1 MSHLFPNYSRLP
13 IDIQQGNGSYVVDS
27 QGNQYLDL
35 TSGIG
40 VVNLGYGHPKVQAAL
55 MTQAEQIWHVPN
67 LYDSQLQEEVAQKL
81 TQNQKSASDE
91 PYLAYFC
98 NSGAEANEAALKLAR
113 KATGR
118 SKVISFEQSFHGR
131 TFGAMSLTGQ
141 SSIHDGFGPLVPEMV
156 YVPFND
162 LEALQAVL
170 DEQTA
175 AVFLELIQG
184 EGGVIP
190 AEVAWVQAVAALCQE
205 LGVLLVVDEIQ
216 TGMGRTGT
224 LFAFE
229 GYGIEPDLFT
239 VAKGLGNGIPVGAM
253 LGKSHLQTAFGPGSH
268 GSTFGG
274 NKLAM
279 AAASAVCS
287 VLKEED
293 IQVNVH
299 LRQQQFL
306 DGLQGLSKVQAI
318 RGKGLMIGIELADSE
333 SLQSVL
339 TQLRNQGLLALKAG
353 TKVLRLLPPL
363 TISQEET
370 TAALAILQAVLA

>member
-1 MSHLFPNYSRLP
+1 
-13 IDIQQGNGSYVVDS
+13 
-27 QGNQYLDL
+27 
-35 TSGIG
+35 
-40 VVNLGYGHPKVQAAL
+40 
-55 MTQAEQIWHVPN
+55 
-67 LYDSQLQEEVAQKL
+67 
-81 TQNQKSASDE
+81 
-91 PYLAYFC
+91 
-98 NSGAEANEAALKLAR
+98 
-113 KATGR
+113 
-118 SKVISFEQSFHGR
+118 
-131 TFGAMSLTGQ
+131 MSLTGQ

-190 AEVAWVQAVAALCQE
+190 AEVAWVQGVAALCQE
-205 LGVLLVVDEIQ
+205 QGALLVVDEIQ

-287 VLKEED
+287 VLQEED
-293 IQVNVH
+293 IQVNVQ
-299 LRQQQFL
+299 LRQQQFF

-370 TAALAILQAVLA
+370 QAALAILQAILA

>member
-1 MSHLFPNYSRLP
+1 
-13 IDIQQGNGSYVVDS
+13 
-27 QGNQYLDL
+27 
-35 TSGIG
+35 
-40 VVNLGYGHPKVQAAL
+40 

-287 VLKEED
+287 VLQEGD

>member
-1 MSHLFPNYSRLP
+1 MCIRDS
-13 IDIQQGNGSYVVDS
+13 IDIQQGSGSYVVDS
-27 QGNQYLDL
+27 QGKQYLDL

-55 MTQAEQIWHVPN
+55 MSQAEQIWHVPN

-81 TQNQKSASDE
+81 TQNQKNASDE

-205 LGVLLVVDEIQ
+205 QGALLVVDEIQ

-287 VLKEED
+287 VLQEED
-293 IQVNVH
+293 IQVNVQ

>member
-1 MSHLFPNYSRLP
+1 MSYLFPNYSRLP

-279 AAASAVCS
+279 AVASAVCS
-287 VLKEED
+287 VLQEED
-293 IQVNVH
+293 IQVNVQ

>member
-13 IDIQQGNGSYVVDS
+13 IDIQKGNGSYVVDS

-287 VLKEED
+287 VLQEGD
-293 IQVNVH
+293 IQVNVQ